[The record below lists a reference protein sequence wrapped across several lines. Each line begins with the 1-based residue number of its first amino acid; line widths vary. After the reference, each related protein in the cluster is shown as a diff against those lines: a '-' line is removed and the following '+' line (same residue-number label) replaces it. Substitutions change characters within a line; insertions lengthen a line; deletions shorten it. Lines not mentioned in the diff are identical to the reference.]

1 MIIMRIRFLLLPL
14 LVFTACKTTST
25 TTLLPYGPAW
35 GALYQQ
41 RAAEYKALCLQAYQL
56 ATMRVEEMS
65 HQQTL
70 RPRAIVTDIDE
81 TVLDNSPFTVHYALK
96 GGQYDQRL
104 WEEWTAKAACDT
116 VPGALSFFR
125 FAASKGFTIY
135 YITNRLEKE
144 RAVTLQ
150 NLQRWGFPQADDEH
164 LLLSSGNSD
173 KEPRREEV
181 AKKYEIAMLVG
192 DNLGDFSK
200 VFYKVT
206 PAERDAAVIRL
217 QQQFAGRFIML
228 PNIMYGDWLSALYPK
243 GAAPNEKRI
252 DSALK
257 AALKGY

>member
-1 MIIMRIRFLLLPL
+1 MQTRYLFLLLL
-14 LVFTACKTTST
+14 AFTACKTTSR

-41 RAAEYKALCLQAYQL
+41 RAAEYKALCIQAYQL
-56 ATMRVEEMS
+56 ATLRVEEMS

-81 TVLDNSPFTVHYALK
+81 TVLDNSPFTVHYTLK

-104 WEEWTAKAACDT
+104 WEEWTAKAAADT
-116 VPGALSFFR
+116 VPGALGFFQY
-125 FAASKGFTIY
+125 AASKGFTIY

-150 NLQRWGFPQADDEH
+150 NLQRWGFPQADNEH
-164 LLLSSGNSD
+164 LMMSPGSSD
-173 KEPRREEV
+173 KEPRRMEV

-192 DNLGDFSK
+192 DNLNDFSK
-200 VFYKVT
+200 VFYKVS
-206 PAERDAAVIRL
+206 PAERDAAVANLRD
-217 QQQFAGRFIML
+217 QFSGKFIML
-228 PNIMYGDWLSALYPK
+228 PNAMYGDWLSALYPK
-243 GAAPNEKRI
+243 GALNQERI

-257 AALKGY
+257 AGLRGY

>member
-1 MIIMRIRFLLLPL
+1 MIVMRTRYLLFLLLA
-14 LVFTACKTTST
+14 FTACKTTK
-25 TTLLPYGPAW
+25 TTLLPHGPAW

-96 GGQYDQRL
+96 GGEYDQRL

-125 FAASKGFTIY
+125 YAASKGFTIY

-144 RAVTLQ
+144 RAATLR
-150 NLQRWGFPQADDEH
+150 NLQRWGFPQADDAH

-173 KEPRREEV
+173 KEARRMEV

-200 VFYKVT
+200 AFYKVS
-206 PAERDAAVIRL
+206 PGERDSAVIRL
-217 QQQFAGRFIML
+217 QQQFAGKFIML
-228 PNIMYGDWLSALYPK
+228 PNVMYGDWISALYPK
-243 GAAPNEKRI
+243 GVPLNEKRI
-252 DSALK
+252 DSALTG
-257 AALKGY
+257 ALKGY